1 MSSGSPAAG
10 FIDAPEVSEAPA
22 STPFVESAV
31 TVEIM
36 SEQTGE
42 ALGRA
47 EAALAA
53 EQAKTDRLEVE
64 VLDRIAAGVP
74 TAVDGIAK
82 RVAESQPEITRQLG
96 SDGVRAMRADLA
108 EAAIHLAAEIRT
120 AEISWPVDQSV
131 RYGEVAVRHLDGALF
146 GYLHG
151 PRMDALVEVLQ
162 SHGFAIRGD
171 GEQGAQDLV
180 NPHDL
185 YDEGWLTPL
194 AGARTTLAAIESSV
208 RAAKQSE
215 VDAAVRSIWDGS
227 EK

>member
-1 MSSGSPAAG
+1 MRKMVVG
-10 FIDAPEVSEAPA
+10 VPA
-22 STPFVESAV
+22 STPFVDSAV

-36 SEQTGE
+36 SDQTGE
-42 ALGRA
+42 ALRAA
-47 EAALAA
+47 EAVLAA
-53 EQAKTDRLEVE
+53 EQAKTDRLEAE
-64 VLDRIAAGVP
+64 VLDRIARGVP

-96 SDGVRAMRADLA
+96 SVGVKAMRADLA
-108 EAAIHLAAEIRT
+108 EAANQLAAEIRT
-120 AEISWPVDQSV
+120 AEIAWPGEQSV
-131 RYGEVAVRHLDGALF
+131 RYGEVAVRHVDAALF

-162 SHGFAIRGD
+162 RHGFAKRGD
-171 GEQGAQDLV
+171 GEHGAQDLV

-185 YDEGWLTPL
+185 YDEGWLSPL
-194 AGARTTLAAIESSV
+194 AGARTALSAIESRV

-215 VDAAVRSIWDGS
+215 TDAAVRSIWDDS